1 MLVRHLSK
9 LVTYGSLGVKTPQM
23 FHVGKK
29 QLILDRIRYC
39 NFLMSIAAEEVI
51 SFTSLISF
59 YFIFLHTSCLIHS
72 SILDTWTTLDQ
83 GCTGRQRYDPK
94 TMESATGINGVITS
108 SVSARPPFLTV
119 ITEKLVPRW
128 WKIVVKKS
136 LLLTELVITPL
147 IPVALSIVFGSYRW
161 RPVHPWSSVV
171 HVSKMDE
178 WMRQEVCKKMK

>member
-108 SVSARPPFLTV
+108 SVNNKLFLTTIFHHLGTNFSV
-119 ITEKLVPRW
+119 ITVRNGGRA
-128 WKIVVKKS
+128 
-136 LLLTELVITPL
+136 LTELVITPL

-178 WMRQEVCKKMK
+178 WMRQEVCKKIK